1 MDSKS
6 NLTQTNM
13 TRNTSLTSIESGF
26 VSLNEPKT
34 KEAMTVEIDLIC
46 KMEEEK
52 DAGIISKSWKDSKYG
67 KDLVE
72 KTNGFVK
79 KSWRCTTNCFS
90 SINKDNLVFLLKKI
104 FAATLLIFVFVQGL
118 VTFYLTFTNFVLHSE
133 NSSLDFSKLFG
144 FIVTLIY
151 SLFFYFYFV
160 FVHKIFLVVHPSLK
174 SSKCFST
181 LFKIV
186 SGIFVFIIAFFSL
199 LIIYSFFHFNI
210 ITFTL
215 QNTFNNQVRIFMA
228 IFSWAGLFCQLYLY
242 FSFFKKILENF
253 PLTMDPIFKFFKL
266 EIEIG

>member
-1 MDSKS
+1 MPELFQRVGKTASMERIWWRRQTALLR
-6 NLTQTNM
+6 NLGDVLQIVFHQ
-13 TRNTSLTSIESGF
+13 SI
-26 VSLNEPKT
+26 K
-34 KEAMTVEIDLIC
+34 
-46 KMEEEK
+46 
-52 DAGIISKSWKDSKYG
+52 II
-67 KDLVE
+67 L
-72 KTNGFVK
+72 FF
-79 KSWRCTTNCFS
+79 FS
-90 SINKDNLVFLLKKI
+90 KKI

-151 SLFFYFYFV
+151 SLFFYFYFI
-160 FVHKIFLVVHPSLK
+160 FLHKIFLALHPSLT

-186 SGIFVFIIAFFSL
+186 SGIFVFIIALLSL